1 LAALAREEYKLD
13 GHADLAQ
20 IARRLPQTLQ
30 IREDTEITAGQ
41 IDLAVISRREAAGMT
56 WSGNIGAN
64 KLAANSGGRALTW
77 SNPLSIQF
85 DTHESKNGLVLD
97 RAQCTSSFLQVE
109 AAGSIDDLTASA
121 TFDLARLTAELRQF
135 SDLGGGQL
143 AGRGQAQLAWKRGEN
158 NRFASAAQFQSQG
171 FQYTAAGGN
180 AWKEDNLVA
189 KLDLDGELHGQA
201 LKRIDRAELTVDAG
215 GEKLQARLTEPVSEP
230 MSAAWTLDCS
240 WQGQLNN
247 WSRRLETC
255 AGITGWDLAGAGSM
269 QASLACSTKSIE
281 LAQSKGQFAQL
292 RAWGHGC
299 FITEPSATLSGT
311 GRWDLGKSRLE
322 LDQATITAGPT
333 MATVSKAVIQA
344 TSTGW
349 AIEGATAKI
358 GGDLAQWY
366 RWRHDPRTAPSLQ
379 AAGRLDATAD
389 LKHDSRITTC
399 QAEGKIDQLQLVD
412 LTRPT
417 TPGAAPAVWR
427 ERQITF
433 LANGNY
439 RHETQLA
446 SLDKIQIASDAL
458 RASAA
463 GAIPLADQGGQVDLK
478 GTIEYDWNQLAP
490 LWRPYLGPNV
500 QIAGRQS
507 RAFSMQGRLTGSPT
521 DSESWKQVAGEA
533 AVGWTG
539 MDISGMRVGPGEV
552 VARLSDGQVQGRPM
566 DVQVSE
572 GRFTFTPF
580 VRLNPAPAELLIA
593 RGPLLTDVHLSPE
606 ICARGLKFVAPILA
620 ESTVAEG
627 RFSISLDG
635 GHIPLGDPG
644 AGDTSGK
651 MTMKAQ
657 VKAGPVAQEFM
668 VLLNEITAVLQR
680 GTLVERNDQASAL
693 LSIDTSDIEFRMVN
707 RRVYHRGL
715 KFMAGTLPIT
725 THGSVGLDETL
736 AIVAEVPIQAKL
748 LGRDLSLGALEG
760 QSLQI
765 PIDGT
770 LKKPKLDHRI
780 VERLT
785 GQLLQNATRGLLLE
799 GLNKQLDRLLPA
811 QQ

>member
-1 LAALAREEYKLD
+1 
-13 GHADLAQ
+13 
-20 IARRLPQTLQ
+20 
-30 IREDTEITAGQ
+30 
-41 IDLAVISRREAAGMT
+41 
-56 WSGNIGAN
+56 
-64 KLAANSGGRALTW
+64 
-77 SNPLSIQF
+77 
-85 DTHESKNGLVLD
+85 
-97 RAQCTSSFLQVE
+97 
-109 AAGSIDDLTASA
+109 
-121 TFDLARLTAELRQF
+121 
-135 SDLGGGQL
+135 
-143 AGRGQAQLAWKRGEN
+143 
-158 NRFASAAQFQSQG
+158 
-171 FQYTAAGGN
+171 
-180 AWKEDNLVA
+180 
-189 KLDLDGELHGQA
+189 
-201 LKRIDRAELTVDAG
+201 
-215 GEKLQARLTEPVSEP
+215 
-230 MSAAWTLDCS
+230 
-240 WQGQLNN
+240 
-247 WSRRLETC
+247 
-255 AGITGWDLAGAGSM
+255 
-269 QASLACSTKSIE
+269 
-281 LAQSKGQFAQL
+281 
-292 RAWGHGC
+292 
-299 FITEPSATLSGT
+299 
-311 GRWDLGKSRLE
+311 
-322 LDQATITAGPT
+322 
-333 MATVSKAVIQA
+333 
-344 TSTGW
+344 
-349 AIEGATAKI
+349 
-358 GGDLAQWY
+358 
-366 RWRHDPRTAPSLQ
+366 
-379 AAGRLDATAD
+379 
-389 LKHDSRITTC
+389 
-399 QAEGKIDQLQLVD
+399 
-412 LTRPT
+412 
-417 TPGAAPAVWR
+417 
-427 ERQITF
+427 
-433 LANGNY
+433 
-439 RHETQLA
+439 
-446 SLDKIQIASDAL
+446 
-458 RASAA
+458 
-463 GAIPLADQGGQVDLK
+463 
-478 GTIEYDWNQLAP
+478 
-490 LWRPYLGPNV
+490 
-500 QIAGRQS
+500 
-507 RAFSMQGRLTGSPT
+507 
-521 DSESWKQVAGEA
+521 
-533 AVGWTG
+533 
-539 MDISGMRVGPGEV
+539 
-552 VARLSDGQVQGRPM
+552 M

-785 GQLLQNATRGLLLE
+785 GQLLQNATRGLLLD
-799 GLNKQLDRLLPA
+799 GLNKQLDRLLPP